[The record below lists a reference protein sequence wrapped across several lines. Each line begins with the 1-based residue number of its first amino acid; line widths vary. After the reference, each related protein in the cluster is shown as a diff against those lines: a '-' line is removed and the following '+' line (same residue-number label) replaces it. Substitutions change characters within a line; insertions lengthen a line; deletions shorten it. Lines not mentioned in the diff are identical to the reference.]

1 MKKLVLTA
9 AIVLSMGIGAFAQQ
23 GDGLLLRS
31 SSRAN
36 RDVTTPLFPQD
47 WGEVEDQDSPL
58 GSGMVVLT
66 ALGAAYL
73 VGKRR
78 KED

>member
-31 SSRAN
+31 RSRTQ
-36 RDVTTPLFPQD
+36 DPTTPLFPQD
-47 WGEVEDQDSPL
+47 WGEVEDQDSSPL
-58 GSGMVVLT
+58 GSGMVVLMG
-66 ALGAAYL
+66 LGAAYL